1 MSTRTLRTREASDRL
16 AEEIAWLRSFGW
28 DKQRIADRLNVT
40 LSCVEKHLNG
50 SRGAEVRHG

>member
-1 MSTRTLRTREASDRL
+1 MTATCDRTREHGEQTR
-16 AEEIAWLRSFGW
+16 EEIEWLRSFGW

-50 SRGAEVRHG
+50 SRGASA